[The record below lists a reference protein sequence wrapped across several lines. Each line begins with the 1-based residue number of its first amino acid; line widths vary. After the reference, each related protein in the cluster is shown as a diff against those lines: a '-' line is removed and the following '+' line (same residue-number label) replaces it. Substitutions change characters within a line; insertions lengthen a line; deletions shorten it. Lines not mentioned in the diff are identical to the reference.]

1 MPRAASTRS
10 VPAASLAV
18 RLSFRLPVRLPIWL
32 AICLALCL
40 ALPLA
45 CALFPTAATA
55 AGLLGVVAVHDKSD
69 SPEKYLAET
78 VRLLRNVGFLVE
90 TPEMPW
96 SRKRG
101 FDASYQQ
108 SLVEIGLAVGELRSK
123 GATEVAIVGHG
134 LGANAAL
141 GYAATRPGVF
151 ALVALAPSH
160 DPERNRDVF
169 LADLRKAHQMVL
181 SGRGTERSAFMD
193 MRHGKDYDLST
204 TAEIYLSYSDP
215 EGPAVMP
222 RTVEGI
228 KPPVPL
234 LWVVGTNDPLA
245 RLGRSYVFSKAPEH
259 PKSRYEEILADH
271 AGVPAESA
279 RMVAVWLKELWLAS
293 EGK

>member
-1 MPRAASTRS
+1 MHRARAPRIGPRS
-10 VPAASLAV
+10 ILSL
-18 RLSFRLPVRLPIWL
+18 
-32 AICLALCL
+32 CLALCL
-40 ALPLA
+40 ALPLSG
-45 CALFPTAATA
+45 ALSPSAAKA
-55 AGLLGVVAVHDKSD
+55 AGLLGVVVVHDKND
-69 SPEKYLAET
+69 TPDKYLAET

-101 FDASYQQ
+101 FDASFQQ

-123 GATEVAIVGHG
+123 GATQVAIVGHG

-141 GYAATRPGVF
+141 AYAATRPGVF

-160 DPERNRDVF
+160 DPERNHDVF

-181 SGRGTERSAFMD
+181 SGRGAERSAFMD
-193 MRHGKDYDLST
+193 IRHGKDYDLST

-215 EGPAVMP
+215 EGLAVMP

-234 LWVVGTNDPLA
+234 LWVVGDNDPLS
-245 RLGRSYVFSKAPEH
+245 RLGKSYVFSRAPEH
-259 PKSRYEEILADH
+259 PKSRYENILADH
-271 AGVPAESA
+271 ATVPAESA
-279 RMVAVWLKELWLAS
+279 RMVAVWLKELWVAA

>member
-1 MPRAASTRS
+1 MPR
-10 VPAASLAV
+10 LA
-18 RLSFRLPVRLPIWL
+18 RNRP
-32 AICLALCL
+32 CLAPAFELCL
-40 ALPLA
+40 ALLLLSSL
-45 CALFPTAATA
+45 CTATA
-55 AGLLGVVAVHDKSD
+55 YAAERLGVVVLHDKGVN
-69 SPEKYLAET
+69 PEKNVSET

-90 TPEMPW
+90 LPELPW

-101 FDASYQQ
+101 FDATYQQ

-123 GATEVAIVGHG
+123 GAAQVAIVGHG

-151 ALVALAPSH
+151 ALVALAASH
-160 DPERNRDVF
+160 DPERHRDVF

-193 MRHGKDYDLST
+193 VRHGKDYDLST

-222 RTVEGI
+222 RTVEAI
-228 KPPVPL
+228 NPPVPL

-245 RLGRSYVFSKAPEH
+245 RLGRGYVYSKCPSH

-271 AGVPAESA
+271 AGVPVHSA
-279 RMVAVWLKELWLAS
+279 HMVAEWLKGLVENTA
-293 EGK
+293 GK